1 MPIDWNPRN
10 ESGRKRLKDWLNE
23 QLDNAV
29 NEEFIEGFHASQGQ
43 PVSAAAMEAFL
54 KTCRGP
60 RALAAAKQ
68 GNMEPLQNLLREL
81 QPDLPG
87 IDQFIRKRERRRGE
101 HHEKPPEPSEL
112 EVQIRRQTDGGVE
125 CIPSDLRLKA
135 AIQDVRRI
143 RNLRQKYGDG
153 KRKGPFGTGGGAM
166 TAEGVA
172 AERWD
177 LDGDE
182 VYGKRPSRERLN
194 REAEE
199 KPTAEEKARA
209 RRR

>member
-10 ESGRKRLKDWLNE
+10 ESGRKGLKDWLNE
-23 QLDNAV
+23 RLDNVV
-29 NEEFIEGFHASQGQ
+29 NEEFIEGFNASEGQ
-43 PVSAAAMEAFL
+43 PVSAAEMEAFL
-54 KTCRGP
+54 KTWRGP
-60 RALAAAKQ
+60 QALAAAKQ
-68 GNMEPLQNLLREL
+68 GNMEPLQNLLWEL
-81 QPDLPG
+81 HPELPG
-87 IDQFIRKRERRRGE
+87 IDQFIRKRDRRRGE
-101 HHEKPPEPSEL
+101 HHEKPPDPSEL

-125 CIPSDLRLKA
+125 RVPSELRLKA
-135 AIQDVRRI
+135 AITDVRRI

-153 KRKGPFGTGGGAM
+153 KRKGPFGTGAGAM

-177 LDGDE
+177 LDEDE
-182 VYGKRPSRERLN
+182 VYGKRLSRERLN

-199 KPTAEEKARA
+199 KRTAEEKARA